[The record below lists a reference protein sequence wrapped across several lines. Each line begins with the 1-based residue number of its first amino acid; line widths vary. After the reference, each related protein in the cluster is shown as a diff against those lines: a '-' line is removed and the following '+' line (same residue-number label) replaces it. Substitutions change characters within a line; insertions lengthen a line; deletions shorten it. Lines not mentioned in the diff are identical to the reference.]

1 MQIQGFFNPFQNVNI
16 DDVYRFNFSLDAKLN
31 TILEDKEASEDKN
44 TPPWE
49 IIEFKTQD
57 LVLNNSFN
65 ELFESVKLKERM
77 EQHKGVIN
85 LIVER
90 AKMYNEIVL
99 KGYEKQLGSLGLTG
113 FTEEMKAV
121 YWGIELDHRKYYLK
135 PFSKLTND
143 LIKEIL

>member
-1 MQIQGFFNPFQNVNI
+1 
-16 DDVYRFNFSLDAKLN
+16 
-31 TILEDKEASEDKN
+31 
-44 TPPWE
+44 
-49 IIEFKTQD
+49 
-57 LVLNNSFN
+57 
-65 ELFESVKLKERM
+65 M